1 MERRGLPK
9 DILKPGTTA
18 TVVGYPNRTD
28 PNEMR
33 AERITIEG
41 KTVELR

>member
-1 MERRGLPK
+1 MCTVETMPPVGAE
-9 DILKPGTTA
+9 A
-18 TVVGYPNRTD
+18 TVEGYPNRSK

-33 AERITIEG
+33 AERITIGG

>member
-1 MERRGLPK
+1 MERRGLPSK
-9 DILKPGTTA
+9 DLTVGAKA

-28 PNEMR
+28 PVEMR
-33 AERITIEG
+33 AERITVNG